1 MNGFFQSVCTF
12 KLHRD
17 FSDKVLITNE
27 AAPQIEASAS
37 QFITFVTISALIDI
51 NVMVVTETEKEN
63 PLILP

>member
-1 MNGFFQSVCTF
+1 MNGFSQSVFTF

-17 FSDKVLITNE
+17 FSEKVLITKE

-37 QFITFVTISALIDI
+37 QFITFATTSALIDI
-51 NVMVVTETEKEN
+51 NDMVATETEKEN